1 MPFYCFFFKFPFSK
15 VYTLTMGDA
24 RTDIAA
30 LESNILQSFLVNN
43 PEVEFFRFQWVD
55 YSGVVMVRI
64 LTKSFV
70 LSLDQ
75 KGQKL
80 STPSPILTACLI
92 DGSLLI
98 EDIQSGIDQMW
109 PDWSSIRVNS
119 YHPNTA
125 SVMCFVEEG
134 EQDEGKAFRRCPRSR
149 LREITQVA
157 KRKHDI
163 DLLVGMEL
171 EFFIIEEAN
180 GVAQPVKTVPHVYS
194 AASLRNKYIPI
205 LEKIVQAFQKA
216 GIEVRQ
222 FHSEGDSGCYEIS
235 TEPLPPLQSA
245 DALYF
250 CQETIRAVCAQ
261 HGLRATMFPKPFEKN
276 SIVGS
281 HYHLSISQKEK
292 EDCFLAG
299 LLASWRALA
308 AFYQSNYDSNARVRP
323 GERITWGLENKT
335 TSIRKIRSGH
345 WELRGPDATANAYL
359 ALMAIITA
367 GLTAIDNGKELK
379 MKNVTKIMVPGPLDD
394 KEAEEL
400 GVVDRQPKSLKE
412 AIESLSADQV
422 LKEAI
427 GPEVVEKYISL
438 KTKEEA
444 KMAQMVQ
451 SERRTLG
458 ITLF

>member
-1 MPFYCFFFKFPFSK
+1 
-15 VYTLTMGDA
+15 
-24 RTDIAA
+24 
-30 LESNILQSFLVNN
+30 
-43 PEVEFFRFQWVD
+43 
-55 YSGVVMVRI
+55 MVRI

-250 CQETIRAVCAQ
+250 CQETSTFLSSRRSCKLSRKPGLKSDNSILRAIQAAMRSPRNLFLLSSRPMLFISVRRRSEPYALSTVCA
-261 HGLRATMFPKPFEKN
+261 RPCFPN
-276 SIVGS
+276 
-281 HYHLSISQKEK
+281 LSRRTPSS
-292 EDCFLAG
+292 G
-299 LLASWRALA
+299 
-308 AFYQSNYDSNARVRP
+308 
-323 GERITWGLENKT
+323 RIT
-335 TSIRKIRSGH
+335 IC
-345 WELRGPDATANAYL
+345 
-359 ALMAIITA
+359 
-367 GLTAIDNGKELK
+367 
-379 MKNVTKIMVPGPLDD
+379 
-394 KEAEEL
+394 
-400 GVVDRQPKSLKE
+400 
-412 AIESLSADQV
+412 LS
-422 LKEAI
+422 
-427 GPEVVEKYISL
+427 PRRR
-438 KTKEEA
+438 
-444 KMAQMVQ
+444 
-451 SERRTLG
+451 RRTAS
-458 ITLF
+458 